1 MENIMKQR
9 KHALIIT
16 AYQEIDY
23 LEELCKA
30 YSSNFVCYVHVDKK
44 CSQAQE
50 AVEKLN
56 RWNNVF
62 AISQYQIN
70 WGSYKHILAILAL
83 LQKAVEDEVQFFH
96 IISANTILIKNPQ
109 KLIDFF
115 EQNPES
121 IFMEVKKNTGQSFYE
136 FDYRYT
142 AYFFQHIYNLRGQ
155 NHKLWKRIEGW
166 GAALQRKMKL
176 RTGIRMDYKGYIYCH
191 LPRQVVLYVLDYVK
205 QNPQYIKELK
215 YCSIGE
221 EFFFQNIIMGSRYA
235 SKVINDPLIYD
246 EWGGRGNP
254 AFLDMTDIDKLCDT
268 NAFFARK
275 VSKEHKEVFEVLR
288 RKEGF

>member
-1 MENIMKQR
+1 MKKR

-16 AYQEIDY
+16 AYQEFDY
-23 LEELCKA
+23 LETLCRV
-30 YSSNFVCYVHVDKK
+30 YSLYFDCYVHIDKK
-44 CSQAQE
+44 SPQAHK

-56 RWNNVF
+56 QLKNVF

-83 LQKAVEDEVQFFH
+83 LQKAVEDEIEFFH

-109 KLIDFF
+109 KLMEFF
-115 EQNPES
+115 EKEPERVY
-121 IFMEVKKNTGQSFYE
+121 MEVKKNTGQSFYE

-142 AYFFQHIYNLRGQ
+142 AYFFQHVYDLKGENRSFWE
-155 NHKLWKRIEGW
+155 KVEKW
-166 GAALQRKMKL
+166 GSAFQRKIKL
-176 RTGIRMDYKGYIYCH
+176 RSGIHMDYKGYVYCH
-191 LPRQVVLYVLDYVK
+191 LPRQVVLYILSYVK

-221 EFFFQNIIMGSRYA
+221 EFFFQNIIMGSKYA
-235 SKVINDPLIYD
+235 SEVINDPLIYD
-246 EWGGRGNP
+246 EWGERGNP
-254 AFLDMTDIDKLCDT
+254 AFLDMTDIDKLCNT

-275 VSKEHKEVFEVLR
+275 VSEEHKKVFEVLR